1 MAKNMKSKLF
11 TLNYKD
17 FAKGLALAVIAVVI
31 GALQQALTAH
41 GFDFAS
47 YDWSGIIKLSIE
59 AGLSYLIKNYFSNEQ
74 GQVFGRIG

>member
-1 MAKNMKSKLF
+1 MNSTLF

-17 FAKGLALAVIAVVI
+17 FAKGLALAVIAVVL
-31 GALQQALTAH
+31 GAIQQALSAH

-47 YDWSGIIKLSIE
+47 YDWIGIFKLALE
-59 AGLSYLIKNYFSNEQ
+59 AGIAYLIKNYFSNEQ

>member
-1 MAKNMKSKLF
+1 MKSILF

-17 FAKGLALAVIAVVI
+17 FVKGLALAVIAVVL
-31 GALQQALTAH
+31 GAVQQGLYAH

-47 YDWSGIIKLSIE
+47 YDWSGIIKLAVE
-59 AGLSYLIKNYFSNEQ
+59 AGISYLLKNYFSNEK